1 MTEETLN
8 IQIKANVQQ
17 AVDSINKV
25 KKDIKDIGKD
35 GGSSAKG
42 IDKVTKSLK
51 DVQKG
56 LRPRQIGCGK
66 GYGRH

>member
-51 DVQKG
+51 DVQKAAG
-56 LRPRQIGCGK
+56 
-66 GYGRH
+66 HA